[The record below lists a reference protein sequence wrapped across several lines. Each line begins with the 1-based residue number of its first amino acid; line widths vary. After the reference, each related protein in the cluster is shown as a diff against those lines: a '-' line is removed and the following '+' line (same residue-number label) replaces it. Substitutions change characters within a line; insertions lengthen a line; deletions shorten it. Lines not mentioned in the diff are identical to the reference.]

1 MRRKSSTRVILCLSH
16 LVPLVFLLGSNWN
29 VYVYLV
35 VGWSEAKMVLIC
47 ELVFRGNILVW
58 CYICRVFFYSLLLLY
73 QLIWNLLK
81 AIYRRNKQHW
91 KQESK
96 WTRVWVDAT
105 MFESVKNS
113 IKNHVSIQS
122 IIYRYKNASILI
134 RGRFEPV

>member
-1 MRRKSSTRVILCLSH
+1 MRRKSSTRVILCLWH

-58 CYICRVFFYSLLLLY
+58 CYISRAFFYSLLLLY

-96 WTRVWVDAT
+96 RTRVWVDAT
-105 MFESVKNS
+105 MFESAQKFHKKSCIDTKYYIPV
-113 IKNHVSIQS
+113 QE
-122 IIYRYKNASILI
+122 
-134 RGRFEPV
+134 RFYFDTR